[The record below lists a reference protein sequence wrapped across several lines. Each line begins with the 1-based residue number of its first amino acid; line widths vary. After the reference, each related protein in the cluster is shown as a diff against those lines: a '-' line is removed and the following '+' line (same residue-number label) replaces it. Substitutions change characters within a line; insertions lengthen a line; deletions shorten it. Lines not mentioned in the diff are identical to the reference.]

1 MIGSVKPLPF
11 RPVFPTCGFML
22 AHGPPAV
29 QLVAPVDDQVSV
41 ERPPDTTVVG
51 EAVRVAVGGT
61 VTVTVFDTQ
70 LEVAPVVDIARTL
83 NVYVPEVAQT
93 LFVVALGLALV
104 SSPVAG
110 ANPSAVPF
118 PSQSIS

>member
-51 EAVRVAVGGT
+51 EAVRVAVGARVVQVPLTHVCPATHT
-61 VTVTVFDTQ
+61 VPHD
-70 LEVAPVVDIARTL
+70 EP
-83 NVYVPEVAQT
+83 
-93 LFVVALGLALV
+93 
-104 SSPVAG
+104 
-110 ANPSAVPF
+110 
-118 PSQSIS
+118 